1 MKETPPLSEIVKI
14 NESLIKRVK
23 TIISLRVTLPVCLL
37 LVLGTWVL
45 GTTFNIGREVVKYQ
59 AETSDKVDVMGRTIM
74 EETKAR
80 REGDDEISSKLDALE
95 KKLDENLLYLY
106 QNSIFKTRGG
116 QLPFKINK

>member
-1 MKETPPLSEIVKI
+1 MKEDPLSEIVKV

-59 AETSDKVDVMGRTIM
+59 AETSEKVDVMGRTIM

>member
-1 MKETPPLSEIVKI
+1 MKETPPLSEIVKV

-59 AETSDKVDVMGRTIM
+59 AETSEKVDVMGRTIM